1 MLAKQLIMAIDDLIK
16 SNPDGINQY
25 TAGGGSNDKA
35 DAANA
40 KTLSDQHQTSSDFH
54 DERAADARQNANYVL
69 ANAHQA
75 ASDHHSAA
83 SNSFATAAKLYDTS
97 NADASSICCILSDAI
112 VNAPA
117 IVLAISISVKPLL
130 MPPDPQCKLTD
141 IFPLKSWSTDTEHI
155 LDDQWVGAL

>member
-16 SNPDGINQY
+16 SNPEGINQY

-40 KTLSDQHQTSSDFH
+40 KTLFAQHQTSSDFH

-75 ASDHHSAA
+75 AS
-83 SNSFATAAKLYDTS
+83 NSFATAAKLYDTS
-97 NADASSICCILSDAI
+97 NADADEAAMSRGERHADRADA
-112 VNAPA
+112 VVTRGRLGRA
-117 IVLAISISVKPLL
+117 
-130 MPPDPQCKLTD
+130 QG
-141 IFPLKSWSTDTEHI
+141 
-155 LDDQWVGAL
+155 GAE